1 MNTVYEEHPPR
12 NWWSRYRYTRQNVGL
27 FSEVIEL
34 ERTRKTEIG
43 EGLSD

>member
-12 NWWSRYRYTRQNVGL
+12 NWWSRYRNVGL